1 MDIRAEI
8 QDLMQDKG
16 YTFTAIAQAT
26 GLSRS
31 TVSLWMNN
39 NYSGDNDKV
48 LDKMNNFVQREK
60 ERFNDCT
67 VPFSETSIVKY
78 IFEIGRL
85 CHTKGKIGVCY
96 GEAGLGKTLAV
107 KEYTKYYLDAILI
120 ESDPG
125 YTPKSLLL
133 EIHRRLGLSGKGCTY
148 NLMEEV
154 IRKLKNSGRL
164 LIIDEAENLPYKA
177 LEATRRI
184 HDKTGAGILLVG
196 MPILVENLRGSQNQ
210 YKQLYSRVGYSKSLS
225 ILSSVD
231 ISEILESIKVDVSLC
246 PAFME
251 YSKGNTRTLVNL
263 ITNSLSV
270 AKFNEKAEIDGEII
284 KRTSKLLMV

>member
-1 MDIRAEI
+1 MDIRAELK
-8 QDLMQDKG
+8 DLMQNKG
-16 YTFTAIAQAT
+16 YGFSAIAQAT

-31 TVSLWMNN
+31 TINLWLND
-39 NYSGDNDKV
+39 NYGGANDKV
-48 LDKMNNFVQREK
+48 LDKINNFVQREK
-60 ERFNDCT
+60 ERFNECT

-78 IFEIGRL
+78 VFEIGRL

-107 KEYTKYYLDAILI
+107 KEYLKHYLDAILI

-148 NLMEEV
+148 HLMEEV
-154 IRKLKNSGRL
+154 VRKLENSGRL

-184 HDKTGAGILLVG
+184 HDKTGIGILLVG

-225 ILSSVD
+225 RLSSTD
-231 ISEILESIKVDVSLC
+231 ISGILESIKTDVSLC
-246 PAFME
+246 PALME
-251 YSKGNTRTLVNL
+251 YSKGNTRVLVNL

-270 AKFNEKAEIDGEII
+270 AKFNDKGIDGEII

>member
-1 MDIRAEI
+1 MDIRAELR
-8 QDLMQDKG
+8 DLMRNKG
-16 YTFTAIAQAT
+16 YTFTAIAKST

-31 TVSLWMNN
+31 TVSLWFNN
-39 NYSGDNDKV
+39 SYTGDNDKV
-48 LDKMNNFVQREK
+48 LDKLNNFVQREK
-60 ERFNDCT
+60 ERFNDEI
-67 VPFSETSIVKY
+67 VPFVQTSIVKY

-107 KEYTKYYLDAILI
+107 KEYTKHYLDAILI

-133 EIHRRLGLSGKGCTY
+133 EIHRRLGLSGKGCAY
-148 NLMEEV
+148 DLMEEV
-154 IRKLKNSGRL
+154 VRKLSNSGRL

-184 HDKTGAGILLVG
+184 HDKTGIGILLVG

-210 YKQLYSRVGYSKSLS
+210 YKQLYSRVGYSKSLNRLGADDVNG
-225 ILSSVD
+225 ILT
-231 ISEILESIKVDVSLC
+231 SIKEDVALC
-246 PAFME
+246 PTFLE
-251 YSKGNTRTLVNL
+251 FSKGNARTLVNL

-270 AKFNEKAEIDGEII
+270 ARFNKRQVNSEII
-284 KRTSKLLMV
+284 EKTSKLLMV